1 MSSSSNLRVY
11 DFGVRH
17 RYNLHAYIVH
27 ACACRLP
34 SRQSTLCNS
43 HATRPTIL
51 GTAEIFKYSQLF
63 FERQKMHVRL
73 FFCIKKDSFGV
84 H

>member
-11 DFGVRH
+11 DVGVRH

-34 SRQSTLCNS
+34 SRRSTLCNS
-43 HATRPTIL
+43 HAARPPIIR
-51 GTAEIFKYSQLF
+51 TAEILKFSQLF
-63 FERQKMHVRL
+63 FARQKMFVCL
-73 FFCIKKDSFGV
+73 FA
-84 H
+84 